1 MINPEKLQFLKNN
14 FIELLKKLKGNEVPV
29 WGKMNAQQMIEHFGD
44 AIEDACGKNNRTLI
58 TPPDKLEATR
68 AFMLSEK
75 DFKPNT
81 KNSLMS
87 ETPAATKL
95 PDLASAIARVENGIK
110 DFEAFYSG
118 NTEKK
123 VMNPFFGELNYE
135 ENIQLLH
142 KHAMHHLRQFNL
154 I

>member
-14 FIELLKKLKGNEVPV
+14 FIELLKKLKGDEVPV

-81 KNSLMS
+81 KNSLKS
-87 ETPAATKL
+87 ETNAAIKL
-95 PDLASAIARVENGIK
+95 QDLASAIALVENGIK

>member
-1 MINPEKLQFLKNN
+1 
-14 FIELLKKLKGNEVPV
+14 
-29 WGKMNAQQMIEHFGD
+29 
-44 AIEDACGKNNRTLI
+44 
-58 TPPDKLEATR
+58 
-68 AFMLSEK
+68 
-75 DFKPNT
+75 KPNT

-87 ETPAATKL
+87 ETPAAIKL

>member
-1 MINPEKLQFLKNN
+1 MINPEKLQFLKIN
-14 FIELLKKLKGNEVPV
+14 FIELLKKLRGSEVPE
-29 WGKMNAQQMIEHFGD
+29 WGKMNAQQMVEHFGD
-44 AIEDACGKNNRTLI
+44 AIEDAFGKNNHTLI

-68 AFMLSEK
+68 VFMLSEK

-95 PDLASAIARVENGIK
+95 PDLAAAIARVENNIK
-110 DFEAFYSG
+110 EFEIFFSE
-118 NTEKK
+118 NPEKK
-123 VMNPFFGELNYE
+123 VMNPFFGELNFA
-135 ENIQLLH
+135 ENIHLLH
-142 KHAMHHLRQFNL
+142 KHALHHLRQFKL

>member
-14 FIELLKKLKGNEVPV
+14 FIELLKKLKGDEVPA

-58 TPPDKLEATR
+58 TPPDKLEAVR
-68 AFMLSEK
+68 AFILSDK

-87 ETPAATKL
+87 DAPAPTQM
-95 PDLASAIARVENGIK
+95 PDLAAAIARVENGINE
-110 DFEAFYSG
+110 FEAFYSG
-118 NTEKK
+118 NPEKK
-123 VMNPFFGELNYE
+123 VMNPFFGELNYA

-142 KHAMHHLRQFNL
+142 KHALHHLRQFNL

>member
-1 MINPEKLQFLKNN
+1 MINPEKLQFLKIN
-14 FIELLKKLKGNEVPV
+14 FIELLKKLRGSEVPE
-29 WGKMNAQQMIEHFGD
+29 WGKMNAQQMVEHFGD
-44 AIEDACGKNNRTLI
+44 AIEDALGKNNHTLI
-58 TPPDKLEATR
+58 TLPDKLEATR

-95 PDLASAIARVENGIK
+95 PDLAAAIARVENNIK
-110 DFEAFYSG
+110 EFEIFFSE
-118 NTEKK
+118 NPEKK
-123 VMNPFFGELNYE
+123 VMNPFFGELNFA
-135 ENIQLLH
+135 ENIHLLH
-142 KHAMHHLRQFNL
+142 KHALHHLRQFKL

>member
-14 FIELLKKLKGNEVPV
+14 FIELLKKLKGDEVPA

-58 TPPDKLEATR
+58 TPPDKLEAVR
-68 AFMLSEK
+68 AFMFSDK

-87 ETPAATKL
+87 DAPAPTQM
-95 PDLASAIARVENGIK
+95 PDLAAAIARVENGINE
-110 DFEAFYSG
+110 FEAFYSG
-118 NTEKK
+118 NPEKK
-123 VMNPFFGELNYE
+123 VMNPFFGELNYA

-142 KHAMHHLRQFNL
+142 KHALHHLRQFNL